1 MEILTILIVAILV
14 EALWENIKLIYQD
27 NKINWQQLII
37 LAISIAVSILT
48 KINVFEILNIEIIE
62 IVGSMLTGILI
73 SRGANIFHDVFK
85 KIEKLK
91 EE

>member
-91 EE
+91 GE

>member
-37 LAISIAVSILT
+37 LAISIVVSILT
-48 KINVFEILNIEIIE
+48 KINIFKVLNIEIVE
-62 IVGSMLTGILI
+62 IAGSLLTGILI
-73 SRGANIFHDVFK
+73 SRGANVFHDVFK

-91 EE
+91 GE